1 MSGVS
6 CCAAG
11 IEIATHQQ
19 NPTDRRTGIAMKFLP
34 HRLRATF
41 AATLLATVAFSAAAS
56 AGCGSCCCRAATYG
70 SSAVPMYE
78 SSRVTPS
85 YVVNQGPVYSGPA
98 ISVPVLTY
106 SESLSAHGYP
116 YVRGTRGYYVRG
128 HGDVYYGDAP
138 SHRRPYL
145 YHGHHPRVHGAAD
158 ARSNVV
164 RARAEVR
171 YLSPER
177 MEIKLQRDQK
187 PRKPRRHHED

>member
-1 MSGVS
+1 
-6 CCAAG
+6 
-11 IEIATHQQ
+11 
-19 NPTDRRTGIAMKFLP
+19 MKLLP

-56 AGCGSCCCRAATYG
+56 AGCGSCCCRAAVYG
-70 SSAVPMYE
+70 SSAVQAYE
-78 SSRVTPS
+78 SVDVTRR
-85 YVVNQGPVYSGPA
+85 YIVNQGPVYSGPA

-106 SESLSAHGYP
+106 SESLSAHGHP

-128 HGDVYYGDAP
+128 HGDVFDGGPYADP
-138 SHRRPYL
+138 LSHRRPH
-145 YHGHHPRVHGAAD
+145 YHHRYHHHHHHSRVHGADGRALD
-158 ARSNVV
+158 VPVRPGVSVV

-187 PRKPRRHHED
+187 PRKPHRHHQD